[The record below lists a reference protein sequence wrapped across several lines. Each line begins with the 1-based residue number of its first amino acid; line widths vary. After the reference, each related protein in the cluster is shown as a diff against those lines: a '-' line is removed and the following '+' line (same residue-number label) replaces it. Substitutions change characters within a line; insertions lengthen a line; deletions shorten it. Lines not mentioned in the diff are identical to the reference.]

1 MTWIAVTAG
10 AIVASSSAWAL
21 SSDKRQHSL
30 QNSDRFSPMQLSQRS
45 DGGRHDVGVGADA
58 DLVQWSR
65 ICGGSKPGSP
75 TATTNTTQVGHPGRH
90 QWRRKPMKLMAVLC
104 LATYPDANAGAV
116 AVNAVAVA
124 KQIGA
129 ALHAVAINV
138 DIPDVSNALSTYL
151 LDLPY
156 KIAEAEATSRKH
168 GKALLEAVA
177 NEASSGAVILSA
189 QEIAAPLALMGDVAA
204 EHSRYFDTCLV
215 GWAPAN
221 QTARTLAEAIVFGS
235 GRPTVLLPDSTKV
248 EPFEHVVIAW
258 DGSRVAARAVADAR
272 AFLERASMVTVVT
285 VTDEKPLPGQGIGE
299 RLASGL
305 RARGLMAEAVS
316 IQAQDRSVATAL
328 QEHALKI
335 GGKLLVMGGYG
346 HSRVRDFVLGGA
358 TDGVLADLRL
368 PVLLSH

>member
-1 MTWIAVTAG
+1 
-10 AIVASSSAWAL
+10 
-21 SSDKRQHSL
+21 
-30 QNSDRFSPMQLSQRS
+30 
-45 DGGRHDVGVGADA
+45 
-58 DLVQWSR
+58 
-65 ICGGSKPGSP
+65 
-75 TATTNTTQVGHPGRH
+75 
-90 QWRRKPMKLMAVLC
+90 MKLMAAVY
-104 LATYPDANAGAV
+104 LATYPEANSLKIAANSV
-116 AVNAVAVA
+116 ALV

-168 GKALLEAVA
+168 GKALLEA
-177 NEASSGAVILSA
+177 IA
-189 QEIAAPLALMGDVAA
+189 QEAAQGAATLTTQELAAPLALMGDHAA
-204 EHSRYFDTCLV
+204 EHSRYFDVCLV
-215 GWAPAN
+215 GWASAN
-221 QTARTLAEAIVFGS
+221 QTARMLAEAILFGS
-235 GRPTVLLPDSTKV
+235 GRPTVLLPDSTEV
-248 EPFEHVVIAW
+248 GSFEHVVIAW

-272 AFLERASMVTVVT
+272 AFLERASRVTVVT
-285 VTDEKPLPGQGIGE
+285 VTDEKPLPGQGIGD
-299 RLASGL
+299 RLALGL
-305 RARGLMAEAVS
+305 RARGLMAEAIS
-316 IQAQDRSVATAL
+316 IQAGDRSVAAAL